1 MAAAIAAS
9 LGEDPEGD
17 QLAQTEAETE
27 ELMMMIAQNESAR
40 MEEERV
46 AKERALDQEKI
57 NQQRKRKVYDDIVF
71 DSSAISQIHPKL
83 HTVNVQHMQW
93 IINSVDIDNV
103 QFDSEYFLMR
113 PDYPQQDEVDGE
125 YDNEDQEAAA

>member
-46 AKERALDQEKI
+46 AKERALD
-57 NQQRKRKVYDDIVF
+57 
-71 DSSAISQIHPKL
+71 
-83 HTVNVQHMQW
+83 
-93 IINSVDIDNV
+93 
-103 QFDSEYFLMR
+103 
-113 PDYPQQDEVDGE
+113 
-125 YDNEDQEAAA
+125 

>member
-46 AKERALDQEKI
+46 AKERALDQEKV

-113 PDYPQQDEVDGE
+113 PDYPQQDDVDGE
-125 YDNEDQEAAA
+125 YGNED